1 MTSVWL
7 GQLWPPAGPRTPRL
21 TSGGSGVRTPV
32 RLRRPTGQAYVTHTA
47 TLTTILTTSAVRCIT
62 YEMTYN
68 SLGETYVA
76 IGGPSPIA
84 PS

>member
-1 MTSVWL
+1 MWL

-32 RLRRPTGQAYVTHTA
+32 RLRRPTGQAYVMHTA
-47 TLTTILTTSAVRCIT
+47 TSTTILTTSVVRCIT

-68 SLGETYVA
+68 SLGETYVD
-76 IGGPSPIA
+76 IDGPSPIA

>member
-7 GQLWPPAGPRTPRL
+7 GQLWPSAGPRTPRL

-47 TLTTILTTSAVRCIT
+47 TLTTILATPVVRCIT

-68 SLGETYVA
+68 SFGETYVA
-76 IGGPSPIA
+76 IGGPSPTA
-84 PS
+84 LS